1 MIQFS
6 RDPYEDDFPLGDGIA
21 DTEAVVQCPY
31 CGEEVVIGLD
41 PGSGSVAEYVEDC
54 EVCCQPWNV
63 RVVYHADGSA
73 QVDVAALDQ

>member
-1 MIQFS
+1 MIQLS
-6 RDPYEDDFPLGDGIA
+6 DDAYEDDFPLGDGIA
-21 DTEAVVQCPY
+21 DTEALVQCPC
-31 CGEEVVIGLD
+31 CGEQVVIALD

-54 EVCCQPWNV
+54 EICCQPWTV